1 LERKSTYKVNTAIEN
16 LLCYLWKPVL
26 RGEKEMSAR
35 DLSVLISVILIVSML
50 IIPFPTWLLSILI
63 ILNITLALLVL
74 LVSMNMTEP
83 LQFSVFPSLLLLL
96 TLYRLGLNVSTT
108 RAILSHGDAGGVVE
122 TFGTFVVGGNIV
134 VGLILFLILIIIQF
148 IVITKGAERV
158 SEVAARFTLDAMP
171 GKQMSIDADLNAGMI
186 SEQEARERRKKVGRE
201 ADFYGAMDGAS
212 KFVKGDAIA
221 SIIIVLI
228 NLIAG
233 IIIGMLQQGMGLADA
248 AKHFS
253 LLSVGDGIVSQIPAL
268 LISTA
273 TGIVVTRA
281 ASEGN
286 LGQEITSQLLAYPKL
301 LYVAGG
307 TIFLLG
313 LFTPINDLLTIPI
326 AGMLA
331 VGGYMFSKVPKTDK
345 LQLEE
350 MEEASGADEMK
361 SPESVI
367 SLLNVDP
374 IEFEFGYGLIP
385 LADTNQ
391 GGDLLDRIVMIRR
404 QLAIELGL
412 VIPVVRI
419 RDNIQ
424 LQPNEYRLKIK
435 GNEMARGELLLDH
448 YLAMSPGIED
458 DSIEGIDTIEP
469 SFGLPAKWITDGM
482 KERAEIFGYTV
493 VDPPSVVSTHIT
505 EVIKANAYELLGRQ
519 ETKQLIDHVKESYP
533 ILIEEVTPNPLSVGE
548 VQKVLSKLLKENV
561 SIRNLPVIFE
571 TLADF
576 GKVTTDTDILA
587 EYVRQALARQIT
599 NQYASQGETLKVATL
614 SGKAEKSVADAI
626 QQTEHGN
633 YLALDPSISQRIL
646 ESIAKNIEQF
656 SMMEQT
662 PIVLCSPAVR
672 MYVRQL
678 TERYFPK
685 VPILSYNELEA
696 NVEVQSV
703 GVVNVD

>member
-1 LERKSTYKVNTAIEN
+1 
-16 LLCYLWKPVL
+16 
-26 RGEKEMSAR
+26 MSAR
-35 DLSVLISVILIVSML
+35 DLSVIFGVILIVAML
-50 IIPFPTWLLSILI
+50 IIPFPSWLLSILI
-63 ILNITLALLVL
+63 MINISIALLVL
-74 LVSMNMTEP
+74 LNTMNMTEP
-83 LQFSVFPSLLLLL
+83 LQFSVFPSLLLIL
-96 TLYRLGLNVSTT
+96 TLFRLGLNVSTT
-108 RAILSHGDAGGVVE
+108 RSILSHGEAGGVVE
-122 TFGTFVVGGNIV
+122 VFGSFVVGGNVV
-134 VGLILFLILIIIQF
+134 VGMVVFLILIIIQF
-148 IVITKGAERV
+148 IVITKGSERV

-186 SEQEARERRKKVGRE
+186 SEQQARERREKVSRE

-221 SIIIVLI
+221 GIIIVLI
-228 NLIAG
+228 NLIFG
-233 IIIGMLQQGMGLADA
+233 IVIGMTQQGLAIGEA
-248 AKHFS
+248 AQRYS
-253 LLSVGDGIVSQIPAL
+253 LLTVGDGIVSQIPAL

-281 ASEGN
+281 ASDGN
-286 LGQEITSQLLAYPKL
+286 LGFDITSQLTAYPKM

-313 LFTPINDLLTIPI
+313 LFTPITDLLTIP
-326 AGMLA
+326 LA
-331 VGGYMFSKVPKTDK
+331 ALMAAGGYAFSRVPQPDK
-345 LQLEE
+345 HQLEE
-350 MEEASGADEMK
+350 MEEDIQMDEMK
-361 SPESVI
+361 SPESVVN
-367 SLLNVDP
+367 LLNVDP

-458 DSIEGIDTIEP
+458 ESVEGIDTIEP
-469 SFGLPAKWITDGM
+469 SFGLPAKWITEEM
-482 KERAEIFGYTV
+482 KEQAEIFGYTV

-505 EVIKANAYELLGRQ
+505 EVIKANAHELLGRQ
-519 ETKQLIDHVKESYP
+519 ETKQLIDHLRESYP
-533 ILIEEVTPNPLSVGE
+533 ILVEEATPNPLSVGE
-548 VQKVLSKLLKENV
+548 IQKVLGKLLRENV
-561 SIRNLPVIFE
+561 SIRNLPIIFE
-571 TLADF
+571 TLADY
-576 GKVTTDTDILA
+576 GKVTTDTEILA

-599 NQYASQGETLKVATL
+599 NQYSRLGDTLKVITL
-614 SGKAEKSVADAI
+614 SGRVEKLIAEGV

-633 YLALDPSISQRIL
+633 YLSLDPSLSQEIL
-646 ESIAKNIEQF
+646 ESIANQVEQL
-656 SMMEQT
+656 SIMEQT

-678 TERYFPK
+678 TERYFAQIP
-685 VPILSYNELEA
+685 VLSYNELEA

-703 GVVNVD
+703 GVVNVE

>member
-1 LERKSTYKVNTAIEN
+1 
-16 LLCYLWKPVL
+16 
-26 RGEKEMSAR
+26 MSAR
-35 DLSVLISVILIVSML
+35 DLSVLLSVILIVAML
-50 IIPFPTWLLSILI
+50 IIPFPTWLLSLLI
-63 ILNITLALLVL
+63 MVNISLALLVL
-74 LVSMNMTEP
+74 LTTMNMTEP

-96 TLYRLGLNVSTT
+96 TLFRLGLNVSTT
-108 RAILSHGDAGGVVE
+108 RSILSTGEAGGVVH
-122 TFGTFVVGGNIV
+122 TFGTFVVGGNVV
-134 VGLILFLILIIIQF
+134 VGLVVFVILIIIQF
-148 IVITKGAERV
+148 IVITKGSERV

-186 SEQEARERRKKVGRE
+186 SENEARERREKVSRE

-221 SIIIVLI
+221 GIIIVLI
-228 NLIAG
+228 NLIVG
-233 IIIGMLQQGMGLADA
+233 IIIGMMQLDMSFADA
-248 AKHFS
+248 ANHFS
-253 LLSVGDGIVSQIPAL
+253 LLTVGDGIVSQVPAL

-281 ASEGN
+281 ASDGN
-286 LGQEITSQLLAYPKL
+286 LGQDITSQLFAFPKMM
-301 LYVAGG
+301 YVAAG

-313 LFTPINDLLTIPI
+313 LFTPINDLLTMAI
-326 AGMLA
+326 AGMLGA
-331 VGGYMFSKVPKTDK
+331 GGFALSRIPEPDK
-345 LQLEE
+345 NELLELEE
-350 MEEASGADEMK
+350 EIQMDEMK
-361 SPESVI
+361 SPESVVN
-367 SLLNVDP
+367 LLNVDP

-385 LADTNQ
+385 LADANQ

-435 GNEMARGELLLDH
+435 GNEMARGEVLLDH
-448 YLAMSPGIED
+448 YLAMSPGVED
-458 DSIEGIDTIEP
+458 ESIEGIDTIEP
-469 SFGLPAKWITDGM
+469 SFGLPAKWITEEM
-482 KERAEIFGYTV
+482 KEQAEVFGYTV

-505 EVIKANAYELLGRQ
+505 EMIKANAHELLGRQ
-519 ETKQLIDHVKESYP
+519 ETKQLIDHLKESYP
-533 ILIEEVTPNPLSVGE
+533 ILVEEVTPNPLSVGD
-548 VQKVLSKLLKENV
+548 VQKVLAKLLKENV
-561 SIRNLPVIFE
+561 SIRNLPIIFE

-576 GKVTTDTDILA
+576 GKVTSDTDVLA

-599 NQYASQGETLKVATL
+599 NQYSRPGDTLKVVTV
-614 SGKAEKSVADAI
+614 SGRVEKLIADGV

-633 YLALDPSISQRIL
+633 YLSLDPSVSQGIL
-646 ESIAKNIEQF
+646 ESVASQVEQL
-656 SMMEQT
+656 SLMEQT
-662 PIVLCSPAVR
+662 PVVLCSPAVR

-678 TERYFPK
+678 TDRYFPQI
-685 VPILSYNELEA
+685 PILSYNELEA